1 MQIRGR
7 TVGPLILHTVLLQQ
21 ARSVVSERSDKGL
34 AADEESEPATSSARL
49 SMGGELKTDVDL
61 RLKFFFFSLW
71 LKCHQT
77 LELSNEMRKCNKIVV
92 HDFHL

>member
-1 MQIRGR
+1 M
-7 TVGPLILHTVLLQQ
+7 LQQ
-21 ARSVVSERSDKGL
+21 AKSVVSKRSDKGL
-34 AADEESEPATSSARL
+34 AADEESELATSSTQQ
-49 SMGGELKTDVDL
+49 SMGELKTDVDL
-61 RLKFFFFSLW
+61 RFKVFYFFLW